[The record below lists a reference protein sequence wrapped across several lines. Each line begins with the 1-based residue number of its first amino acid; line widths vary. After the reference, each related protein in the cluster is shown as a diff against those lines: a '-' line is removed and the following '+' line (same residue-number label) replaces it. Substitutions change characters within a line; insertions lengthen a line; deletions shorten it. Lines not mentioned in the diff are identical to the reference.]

1 MKISSIASAW
11 EGALA
16 AACVLV
22 AAAHFAPQGFELAHP
37 VAAAIL
43 ATVVFVWYRQ
53 RLLSAGADEYAKLRM
68 AAFAVQV
75 LWLTLLYD
83 MAAGLLGL
91 PALFLEPL
99 NALLLAVGAA
109 SLAAAV
115 LVSLDLALVRSSSR
129 YGRLVFF
136 FAATVIVTQ
145 LGAGEP
151 AAAMVP
157 LGLSGL
163 LLGLL
168 APMGW
173 LITMERK
180 QHVSVLLGGLL
191 AVVPLLAATVMFID
205 AAPASG
211 AGATPSPSSDVL
223 QIFIGGASLF
233 SLLFGAMLL
242 MRAVQAL
249 SGARLYERKVQELDA
264 VYDFGLTT
272 TSAMDPQEFQSAVLR
287 SLQRIGSPDVVALV
301 EPGKEGQV
309 AFSLLRTDAEGD
321 HIYRHQTRG
330 SWPDLSIRFGDRRP
344 LVIADHGRGQQN
356 VLPRIWEPASGSSV
370 IVPVLTPEGSPRA
383 LLIAGKHDAHA
394 FKPGEVRSLSG
405 FANQVGLAMEHA
417 RLLVEMVGAERRKNE
432 LEFARQ
438 MQLDLLPQAPPGY
451 RGLDIANRSNPATE
465 VGGDYFDYL
474 DLPNGNLGVV
484 FGDVAGHGMTA
495 GLIMAMAK
503 SAVHTQVRIDG
514 RPDQLLP
521 CLGEVLL
528 EMSVQPGRTLGGAA
542 GRFGV
547 HRAPIAELDPPAEGE
562 RQHRHDPGP
571 GWDLAEHPHDRN
583 QPEHAG
589 HQGKREIHRHDP
601 GVVPLPD
608 RLKRGIDHAGAGDR
622 YGGSGGRQQP
632 EGAPDAVRAPEKD
645 PADPEQAR
653 RHVGDER
660 HHPLAR
666 QPGRAPLTERTPGPI
681 RAAQVQERG
690 HKTQR
695 DQAERQAQPDE
706 PQPRSERQQAEG
718 RAQPEQE
725 QQAVARARGHGEQD
739 DRGGRMHRRPF
750 NP

>member
-1 MKISSIASAW
+1 MKISSIASTW
-11 EGALA
+11 EAALA

-22 AAAHFAPQGFELAHP
+22 AAAHFAPQGFELAGP

-43 ATVVFVWYRQ
+43 ATVVFMWYRQ

-83 MAAGLLGL
+83 IAAGLLGL
-91 PALFLEPL
+91 PPAFLEPL
-99 NALLLAVGAA
+99 SALLLAVGAGA
-109 SLAAAV
+109 LAAAV

-145 LGAGEP
+145 MGAGEP

-157 LGLSGL
+157 LGFTGL

-173 LITMERK
+173 LITMEGK
-180 QHVSVLLGGLL
+180 QRVSVLLGGLL

-205 AAPASG
+205 AAPDSV
-211 AGATPSPSSDVL
+211 AGAVLPPSPNAP
-223 QIFIGGASLF
+223 QMFIGGASLF
-233 SLLFGAMLL
+233 SLLFVAMLL
-242 MRAVQAL
+242 VRAVQAL

-272 TSAMDPQEFQSAVLR
+272 TSAMDPQEFQTAVLR
-287 SLQRIGSPDVVALV
+287 SLQRIGAPDVVALV
-301 EPGKEGQV
+301 EPGKEGQI

-451 RGLDIANRSNPATE
+451 DGLDIANRSTPATE

-528 EMSVQPGRTLGGAA
+528 EMS
-542 GRFGV
+542 
-547 HRAPIAELDPPAEGE
+547 APNQYMTMVFAELDLKGQSL
-562 RQHRHDPGP
+562 RYV
-571 GWDLAEHPHDRN
+571 N
-583 QPEHAG
+583 AG
-589 HQGKREIHRHDP
+589 HHFPLHYRARS
-601 GVVPLPD
+601 GVVEFLDSTGPPLGLLPTPPGEPRTREMHPGD
-608 RLKRGIDHAGAGDR
+608 VLAFYSDGLVEAFNENDQDFGIQRLSDIVAARSDQPAATIVEEVYSAVRRFTGDR
-622 YGGSGGRQQP
+622 PWHDDATLVIVRLLDNGTGSVST
-632 EGAPDAVRAPEKD
+632 GAE
-645 PADPEQAR
+645 
-653 RHVGDER
+653 
-660 HHPLAR
+660 
-666 QPGRAPLTERTPGPI
+666 
-681 RAAQVQERG
+681 
-690 HKTQR
+690 
-695 DQAERQAQPDE
+695 
-706 PQPRSERQQAEG
+706 
-718 RAQPEQE
+718 
-725 QQAVARARGHGEQD
+725 
-739 DRGGRMHRRPF
+739 
-750 NP
+750 